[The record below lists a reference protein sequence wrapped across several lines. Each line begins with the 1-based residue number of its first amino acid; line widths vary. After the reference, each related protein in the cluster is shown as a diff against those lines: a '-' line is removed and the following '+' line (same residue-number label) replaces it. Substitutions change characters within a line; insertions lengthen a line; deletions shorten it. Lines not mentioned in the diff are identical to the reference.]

1 MAHQAASTLAS
12 GLNDDPF
19 TQLGELPER
28 VNIAQFLPSLAS
40 REPSKLAVRVAKGEP
55 DALKFDDISYAEL
68 DRRSDAIAAGLT
80 RRGLQHGDR
89 VCVFVKPGIDLIAVT
104 FGLLKAAAVPV
115 LIDPGMGRA
124 ALLSCVERM
133 QPKAFVGIPLAHAL
147 RKVFRRP
154 FKTVKLTLTVGKR
167 WFWGGPTL
175 DQLLAEHDHQPV
187 LVDTK
192 STDEAA
198 ILFTSGSTG
207 PAKGVVYTHGMFHA
221 QVLALKKLYAF
232 GDDETDAACFPL
244 FALFSPALEMT
255 CVFPELDPS
264 KPASCDPER
273 IVAAIQRTGATS
285 TFGSPA
291 IWRRVV
297 PWCIENKVKLPTL
310 RRVLIAGAPV
320 PPSIIEGFRQVLNAD
335 ADVHTPYG
343 ATESLPVSSMAGREV
358 LEVAAKRSASGAGT
372 CVGCQAPGIDLRIIR
387 VTDAPISKWS
397 DGDELPPGQIGEIT
411 VLGPVVTHQYKF
423 EAQHTAA
430 AKIDH
435 SGRVRHR
442 IGDLGYVDANGRLWF
457 LGRKSHRL
465 ETANGMLPTVGI
477 EGIFNT
483 HPRVHRTAL
492 VGVGPAGAE
501 RPYLWVE
508 PKADEF
514 PANEAAK
521 QRFTDEL
528 LDHAAKHPAAAVV
541 EGILFHKGFPVDVR
555 HNAKIH
561 RGTLKLE
568 AQELLA

>member
-1 MAHQAASTLAS
+1 VTA
-12 GLNDDPF
+12 DPF
-19 TQLGELPER
+19 TQLGDLPER
-28 VNIAQFLPSLAS
+28 VNIAQFLPALAA
-40 REPSKLAVRVAKGEP
+40 REPSKLAVRVAKGAP

-68 DRRSDAIAAGLT
+68 DRRSDAIAAGLM
-80 RRGLQHGDR
+80 RRGLQRGDR

-104 FGLLKAAAVPV
+104 FGLLKASAVPV
-115 LIDPGMGRA
+115 LIDPGMGRE

-147 RKVFRRP
+147 RKVFRKP

-175 DQLLAEHDHQPV
+175 QQLLADHDHQPV

-221 QVLALKKLYAF
+221 QTRALKQLYAF

-264 KPASCDPER
+264 QPAQCDPAR

-297 PWCIENKVKLPTL
+297 PWCIENNVKLPTL

-320 PPSIIEGFRQVLNAD
+320 PPGLVAGFHQVLGKD

-343 ATESLPVSSMAGREV
+343 ATESLPVSSIAGREI
-358 LEVAAKRSASGAGT
+358 LDVAADRSAAGEGT
-372 CVGCQAPGIDLRIIR
+372 CVGRPAPGIDLRIIR
-387 VTDAPISKWS
+387 VTDEPIARWS
-397 DGDELPPGQIGEIT
+397 DDLELPVGAIGEIT

-423 EAQHTAA
+423 ESQHTAA
-430 AKIDH
+430 AKLDH
-435 SGRVRHR
+435 AGRVRHR
-442 IGDLGYVDANGRLWF
+442 IGDLGYVDADGRLWF

-483 HPRVHRTAL
+483 HERVHRSAL
-492 VGVGPAGAE
+492 VGVGPAGSE
-501 RPYLWVE
+501 RPHLWVE
-508 PKADEF
+508 PVAGEF
-514 PANEAAK
+514 PVNAIAEE
-521 QRFTDEL
+521 RFAEEL
-528 LDHAAKHPAAAVV
+528 RDHASKHAAAAVV
-541 EGILFHKGFPVDVR
+541 EGFLFHKSFPVDVR

-561 RGTLKLE
+561 RGTLKRE
-568 AQELLA
+568 AESRLS

>member
-1 MAHQAASTLAS
+1 MTA
-12 GLNDDPF
+12 DPF

-28 VNIAQFLPSLAS
+28 VNIAQFLPALAA
-40 REPSKLAVRVAKGEP
+40 REPSKLAVRVAKGAP

-80 RRGLQHGDR
+80 RRGLQRGDR

-115 LIDPGMGRA
+115 LIDPGMGRK

-147 RKVFRRP
+147 RKVFRKP
-154 FKTVKLTLTVGKR
+154 FKTVKLTLTVGTR
-167 WFWGGPTL
+167 FFWGGPTL
-175 DQLLAEHDHQPV
+175 DQLLTEHDHQPV

-221 QVLALKKLYAF
+221 QVLALKQLYAF
-232 GDDETDAACFPL
+232 GADETDAACFPL

-264 KPASCDPER
+264 KPAQCDPAR

-297 PWCIENKVKLPTL
+297 PWCLENKVKLPTL

-320 PPSIIEGFRQVLNAD
+320 PPNLVEGFHRVLGPH

-343 ATESLPVSSMAGREV
+343 ATESLPVSSIAGREIV
-358 LEVAAKRSASGAGT
+358 DVAADRSAAGAGT
-372 CVGCQAPGIDLRIIR
+372 CVGRPAPGIDLRIMR
-387 VTDAPISKWS
+387 VTDEPIARWS
-397 DGDELPPGQIGEIT
+397 DDLELPAGEVGEIT

-430 AKIDH
+430 AKLDH
-435 SGRVRHR
+435 AGRVRHR
-442 IGDLGYVDANGRLWF
+442 IGDLGYLDADGRLWF

-465 ETANGMLPTVGI
+465 QTANGMLPTVGI

-483 HPRVHRTAL
+483 HERVHRTAL
-492 VGVGPAGAE
+492 VGVGPAGSE

-508 PKADEF
+508 PIEDDF
-514 PANEAAK
+514 PAGASAE
-521 QRFTDEL
+521 QRFVDEL
-528 LDHAAKHPAAAVV
+528 REHASKHAAAAVV
-541 EGILFHKGFPVDVR
+541 EGFLFHKSFPVDVR

-561 RGTLKLE
+561 RGTLKRE
-568 AQELLA
+568 AEARLA